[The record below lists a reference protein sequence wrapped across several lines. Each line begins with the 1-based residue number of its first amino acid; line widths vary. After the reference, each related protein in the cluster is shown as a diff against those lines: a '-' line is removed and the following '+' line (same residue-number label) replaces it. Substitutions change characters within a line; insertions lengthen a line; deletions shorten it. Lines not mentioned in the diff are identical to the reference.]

1 MATIEALTFTI
12 TRTSHPIG
20 HICRVDYSY
29 CLSIDADKYL
39 AGDGFSV
46 LAQLYG
52 EGMALDQSLGERFYD
67 AHVIDHQHKIPV
79 RRSFVVPCEVLD
91 EALGID
97 RIYLKLIVKS
107 SDGAV
112 LGVKSATIRDRF

>member
-29 CLSIDADKYL
+29 YLSIDADKYL

-46 LAQLYG
+46 LAQLYA
-52 EGMALDQSLGERFYD
+52 EDMALDQSLGERFYD
-67 AHVIDHQHKIPV
+67 AHVVDHQHKMPV
-79 RRSFVVPCEVLD
+79 RRSFIVPCEVLD

-112 LGVKSATIRDRF
+112 LSVKSATIRDRF